1 MALLKRGKSTVGLD
15 IGSSSIKMARVTHG
29 SSGYVL
35 DRFDIEPLPPG
46 AIVSGEIRER
56 DLVATSLKEVI
67 KRNKLKSATVVVS
80 LSGFAVLHDT
90 LTMQVMSEEE
100 ARAEVYSEVEKIS
113 PFSISEVTLDYKVME
128 VSEEENMMRVLLV
141 AAKNEV
147 LEGRLELLHSLGVR
161 PAVVDVDIFA
171 LYNTFEA
178 NYDMADYK
186 GAALMNLGA
195 NTTSVTFVY
204 DGQFHSARDLSISTS
219 HFNERLQKELNLP
232 EDVAHGL
239 LMGEPPAELDLDKAS
254 DIIAQVGAELSDS
267 IEMAI
272 SYFRSTVDLD
282 ELDVI
287 MLCGG
292 GALIPGL
299 PNLLQI
305 KNNVPTEVVDPLR
318 KIEFD
323 PRLFGDEAAAQKIA
337 PSLMVAVGLALREVV

>member
-1 MALLKRGKSTVGLD
+1 MALLKRGKNTVGLD
-15 IGSSSIKMARVTHG
+15 IGSSSIKMARIVHG
-29 SSGYVL
+29 AHGYVL
-35 DRFDIEPLPPG
+35 DRYDVEPLPAG

-56 DLVATSLKEVI
+56 DLVAASLKEVI
-67 KRNKLKSATVVVS
+67 KRNKLKSANVVVS

-178 NYDMADYK
+178 NYDMADFK

-204 DGQFHSARDLSISTS
+204 DGQFHSARDLSISTN
-219 HFNERLQKELNLP
+219 HFSERLQKELNLP
-232 EDVAHGL
+232 EDVAQGL
-239 LMGEPPAELDLDKAS
+239 LHGTPPAELDINRAA
-254 DIIAQVGAELSDS
+254 DIIAEVGAELSDS
-267 IEMAI
+267 VEMAI

-282 ELDVI
+282 NLDVI

-299 PNLLQI
+299 NSLLQT
-305 KNNVPTEVVDPLR
+305 KNNVPTEVANPLR

-323 PRLFGDEAAAQKIA
+323 PRLFEEGEVERIA
-337 PSLMVAVGLALREVV
+337 PSLMVAVGLALREVG